1 MVKKFRTEMTGMI
14 ESIAHNVGDKVHED
28 DTVVVISAMKME
40 MPMVAPVSGIVI
52 SIEVAVGQVVNNSDV
67 LFSIES

>member
-1 MVKKFRTEMTGMI
+1 MTGMI

-52 SIEVAVGQVVNNSDV
+52 SIEVAVGQVVNNGDV
-67 LFSIES
+67 LFSIEY

>member
-1 MVKKFRTEMTGMI
+1 MTGMI

-52 SIEVAVGQVVNNSDV
+52 SIGVAVGQVVNNGDV
-67 LFSIES
+67 LFSIEY